1 MTALPPIE
9 ILDTTLRDGEQMQDV
24 SYTPGEKLAI
34 AKVLLEDVKVDHVE
48 LTSAL
53 VSEGERGAV
62 REVIAWALE
71 HGRADAIEVLGF
83 TDVHRSVD
91 WITELGCTV
100 MNLLAKGSLLHVTTQ
115 LGKQPAEH
123 FADIGATVEYA
134 SDHGVRCNIY
144 LEDWSGGM
152 LDSPDYVLAMLDE
165 LSNMDLWRIML
176 PDTLGLLSPPQ
187 VSRFVGSLVR
197 RYPRLRFDFHG
208 HDDYGM
214 ATANTLAAVEAGAS
228 CVHCTING
236 MGERAGN
243 TPLDEAVVGI
253 HDFLGRR
260 TNVDETKL
268 ITACERVEVFSGR
281 RVAFNKPIVGPN
293 VFTQT
298 AGIHADGDHKGDL
311 YASRL
316 SPERFARRRRYALG
330 KLSGKR
336 SLEFNLAD
344 LGIVLDDQQSRLV
357 LERIKE
363 LADRKQTITQ
373 DDLPFIISDVLETP
387 HNRQFILR
395 SCVVVSSIGL
405 KPVAT
410 IKLACRNGAGEF
422 DEYEASDQGDG
433 GYDAFMNAVRSIGRN
448 AGSDPAAAGRL
459 QRVHTAR
466 RQVGCAGAV
475 FHYLDRSRPPW
486 RGVQYQGRAQRPG
499 AGRGTGYRKDAQ
511 PGGRGN
517 PGTGVWLAGPA
528 ASSGTRANLW
538 MR

>member
-62 REVIAWALE
+62 REVIAWAQE

-83 TDVHRSVD
+83 TDMHRSVD

-214 ATANTLAAVEAGAS
+214 A
-228 CVHCTING
+228 
-236 MGERAGN
+236 
-243 TPLDEAVVGI
+243 
-253 HDFLGRR
+253 
-260 TNVDETKL
+260 
-268 ITACERVEVFSGR
+268 
-281 RVAFNKPIVGPN
+281 
-293 VFTQT
+293 
-298 AGIHADGDHKGDL
+298 
-311 YASRL
+311 
-316 SPERFARRRRYALG
+316 
-330 KLSGKR
+330 
-336 SLEFNLAD
+336 
-344 LGIVLDDQQSRLV
+344 
-357 LERIKE
+357 
-363 LADRKQTITQ
+363 
-373 DDLPFIISDVLETP
+373 
-387 HNRQFILR
+387 NR
-395 SCVVVSSIGL
+395 
-405 KPVAT
+405 
-410 IKLACRNGAGEF
+410 
-422 DEYEASDQGDG
+422 EY
-433 GYDAFMNAVRSIGRN
+433 
-448 AGSDPAAAGRL
+448 
-459 QRVHTAR
+459 
-466 RQVGCAGAV
+466 
-475 FHYLDRSRPPW
+475 
-486 RGVQYQGRAQRPG
+486 
-499 AGRGTGYRKDAQ
+499 
-511 PGGRGN
+511 PGGRG
-517 PGTGVWLAGPA
+517 
-528 ASSGTRANLW
+528 SGRLLCALHHQRHGRTRRQHPVGRGGGRDPRLPRAPHERRRDQADYRL
-538 MR
+538 

>member
-1 MTALPPIE
+1 MTTVPRGDAGSLPAIE
-9 ILDTTLRDGEQMQDV
+9 IMDTTLRDGEQMQDV

-62 REVIAWALE
+62 REVITWAQE
-71 HGRADAIEVLGF
+71 HGLTDAIEVLGF

-91 WITELGCTV
+91 WIRDLGCTV
-100 MNLLAKGSLLHVTTQ
+100 MNLLAKGSLRHVTTQ
-115 LGKQPAEH
+115 LGKQPSEH

-165 LSNMDLWRIML
+165 LAGMGVWRIML

-187 VSRFVGSLVR
+187 VRRFVGDLVS
-197 RYPRLRFDFHG
+197 RYPGLRFDFHG
-208 HDDYGM
+208 HDDYGV

-243 TPLDEAVVGI
+243 TPLDEVVVGI

-260 TNVDETKL
+260 TNIDETKL

-281 RVAFNKPIVGPN
+281 RVSFNKPIVGPN

-344 LGIVLDDQQSRLV
+344 LGIVLDDEQSRLV

-410 IKLACRNGAGEF
+410 IKLACRNGTGEF

-433 GYDAFMNAVRSIGRN
+433 GYDAFMNAVRRIAGKLGLNLPRLADYNVSIPPGGKSDALVQCSITWTHPDRPGEVFN
-448 AGSDPAAAGRL
+448 TKGVHSDQVLAAAQATEKMLNLVAAGS
-459 QRVHTAR
+459 
-466 RQVGCAGAV
+466 
-475 FHYLDRSRPPW
+475 
-486 RGVQYQGRAQRPG
+486 
-499 AGRGTGYRKDAQ
+499 
-511 PGGRGN
+511 
-517 PGTGVWLAGPA
+517 LAPVYG
-528 ASSGTRANLW
+528 
-538 MR
+538 